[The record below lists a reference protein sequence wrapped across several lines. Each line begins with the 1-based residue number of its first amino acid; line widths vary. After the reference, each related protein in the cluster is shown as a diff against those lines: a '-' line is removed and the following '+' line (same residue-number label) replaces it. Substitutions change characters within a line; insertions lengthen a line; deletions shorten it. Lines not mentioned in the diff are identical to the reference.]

1 MTVSRRTFLR
11 SGAMSVLLTTIAL
24 DSIPLFA
31 QQLQKSDP
39 ARDFQ
44 LPFEATQ
51 APAFYFKRE
60 TFEPYIGGYFKLSA
74 AANSVN
80 ATLVSVRDCT
90 PSAKSAKVT
99 KKSRPSDC
107 FALEFRAD
115 GKLTDLTTIYDVE
128 HGALGKFALFL
139 THRDAPGRR
148 HFYEAVL
155 NHAL

>member
-1 MTVSRRTFLR
+1 
-11 SGAMSVLLTTIAL
+11 MSVLLTTIAL
-24 DSIPLFA
+24 DSMPLFA

-44 LPFEATQ
+44 TPFEATQ

-60 TFEPYIGGYFKLSA
+60 TFEPYIGGVFKLSA

-80 ATLVSVRDCT
+80 ATLVSIRDCT
-90 PSAKSAKVT
+90 PSPKSAKVT

-107 FALEFRAD
+107 FALIFRAD
-115 GKLTDLTTIYDVE
+115 GKLTDLTSIYDVE

-139 THRDAPGRR
+139 TRRDGPGRT
-148 HFYEAVL
+148 HFYEAVF

>member
-1 MTVSRRTFLR
+1 
-11 SGAMSVLLTTIAL
+11 MSVLLTTIAL
-24 DSIPLFA
+24 DSISVFA
-31 QQLQKSDP
+31 QQGQKSDP
-39 ARDFQ
+39 TRDFQ
-44 LPFEATQ
+44 TPFEATQ

-60 TFEPYIGGYFKLSA
+60 AFEPYIGGVFKLSA

-80 ATLVSVRDCT
+80 ATLVAVRDCT

-139 THRDAPGRR
+139 TRRDGPGNT
-148 HFYEAVL
+148 HFYEAVF